1 MSNYHVEAV
10 DKPAALTSQA
20 LKSLRYQQVQGLSR
34 RQLIR
39 RAIGA
44 GVGLWLLELSAGTI
58 GFIWPNLASGFG
70 GKLPIGTLEEVKTA
84 NSSLPIADGF
94 PAYFAQARAFV
105 ILIDPAQQRFIAGED
120 TTGDGHPLN
129 VRALYQRC
137 PHLGCKPNPC
147 LKNFWME
154 CPCHGSRYDRL
165 GIKALG
171 AHKIKIHLHPEV
183 TVDITALVA
192 RSPDEAEFL
201 AKGGALVAETER
213 AQLEA
218 AEAAQR
224 AAQQAAALFEAKSGE
239 AKPAAEGEAA
249 EAPAEAE
256 EAPAEK
262 K

>member
-1 MSNYHVEAV
+1 MPMNVILLERVPKLGQMGDVVKVKPGFARNYLLPQKKALRATKDNIAYFESQRTTLEAQNLERRQEAEAV
-10 DKPAALTSQA
+10 AVKMSDLKVTLIRQASESLQLYGSVTSRDISDGAAAAGVKIERGQVELDKP
-20 LKSLRYQQVQGLSR
+20 
-34 RQLIR
+34 I
-39 RAIGA
+39 
-44 GVGLWLLELSAGTI
+44 
-58 GFIWPNLASGFG
+58 
-70 GKLPIGTLEEVKTA
+70 
-84 NSSLPIADGF
+84 
-94 PAYFAQARAFV
+94 
-105 ILIDPAQQRFIAGED
+105 
-120 TTGDGHPLN
+120 
-129 VRALYQRC
+129 
-137 PHLGCKPNPC
+137 
-147 LKNFWME
+147 KN
-154 CPCHGSRYDRL
+154 
-165 GIKALG
+165 LG

-218 AEAAQR
+218 AEAARR
-224 AAQQAAALFEAKSGE
+224 ASEQAAALFEAKSGE